1 MKFKELWKENAPEVK
16 TLTGVML
23 TLGAMVWGCYRATK
37 LTKKIEEVKKTMNEI
52 EDLHNNPL
60 DHSPDVVAAYS
71 DKDYHAD
78 VRRTYLGFAR
88 DCTKLMAG
96 PFLVKALGDA
106 FIFSAASDYRETI
119 ASVSNK
125 LTAALVGWG
134 AYRANVRGLLTDEQ
148 KVKEAEIA
156 NHIQEKEIDVP
167 VGKDPVSGAIKTER
181 RIVKTI
187 NGDKML
193 MPPGSFLF
201 SDCKSYVDL
210 DYPYEFDQ
218 NHLLLAQTQ
227 SYFSYKLV
235 KPSEGYIFLN
245 EILKELGYK
254 YFDPAGQALG
264 IINDSEGLAT
274 VDLGIQDVYVET
286 YDKYGE
292 LAWRPDIL
300 IDIKLDGDIRDRV
313 AKLINGRTAVI
324 HEATA

>member
-1 MKFKELWKENAPEVK
+1 MNFKELWKENAPEVK

-23 TLGAMVWGCYRATK
+23 TFGAMIWGCYRATK
-37 LTKKIEEVKKTMNEI
+37 LTKKIEEAKKTLDEI
-52 EDLHNNPL
+52 EDFHNNPL

-71 DKDYHAD
+71 KKDYHAD
-78 VRRTYLGFAR
+78 QRRVYLGFAR

-96 PFLVKALGDA
+96 PVLLKMLGDA

-119 ASVSNK
+119 TNVSNK
-125 LTAALVGWG
+125 LTAALIGWG
-134 AYRANVRGLLTDEQ
+134 AYRSKIRDILTDDQ
-148 KVKEAEIA
+148 KAQEAAIA
-156 NHIQEKEIDVP
+156 NNIENKEIDISV
-167 VGKDPVSGAIKTER
+167 KDPVTGAISTQR
-181 RIVKTI
+181 RFVKTI
-187 NGDKML
+187 NGDRFL

-201 SDCKSYVDL
+201 SDCKSYTHL

-227 SYFSYKLV
+227 SYFAYKLI

-264 IINDSEGLAT
+264 IINDTEGLAT

-286 YDKYGE
+286 YDDTGR
-292 LAWRPDIL
+292 LVWRPDIL

-313 AKLINGRTAVI
+313 AKLINGRREIINAAV
-324 HEATA
+324 A